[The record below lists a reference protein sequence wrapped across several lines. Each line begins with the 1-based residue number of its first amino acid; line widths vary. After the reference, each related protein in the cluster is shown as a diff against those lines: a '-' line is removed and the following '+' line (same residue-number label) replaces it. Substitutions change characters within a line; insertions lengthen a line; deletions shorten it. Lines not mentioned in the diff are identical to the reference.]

1 MVFKRYLDS
10 LCVRYPR
17 VMARLMCEWPLVSVA
32 NLYKKVEVA
41 SCSVDAHELGI
52 PRNIYQTWLQPE
64 LGKSHAASLA
74 HFKSMNPDCSF
85 WLYGSPDMD
94 AYMQQ
99 YYGTHPIYEVYTSA
113 QFGPVKTD
121 IWRYCILFERGGFY
135 FDINKMVDVPLN
147 TIVDPTDV
155 AVISYEKN
163 SLPAYLPKG
172 PAVLAHPDR
181 LILNWGF
188 GFAKGH
194 PVLAAVINNIVADYP
209 KFKNVRVPN
218 VKEAVLNLTGPHQ
231 LTKTIHKLSASSKPA
246 MREADIDF
254 YGHGNANIRGS
265 WVRYAAMPSYSRA
278 TDGVIVT

>member
-1 MVFKRYLDS
+1 MFKRYLDS

-17 VMARLMCEWPLVSVA
+17 LMVRLMGEGPLVPVKHLYEQKTKKYA
-32 NLYKKVEVA
+32 NCLPYGA
-41 SCSVDAHELGI
+41 I
-52 PRNIYQTWLQPE
+52 PRDVYQVWTHSV
-64 LGKSHAASLA
+64 LGKTHSELLA
-74 HFKSMNPDCSF
+74 EFIGMNPDYQF
-85 WLYGSPDMD
+85 WLHNADEMGT
-94 AYMQQ
+94 YMQQ
-99 YYGTHPIYEVYTSA
+99 YYGSHPIFEVYKNA

-135 FDINKMVDVPLN
+135 FDINKMVEVPLN
-147 TIVDPTDV
+147 RIVNSTDM
-155 AVISYEKN
+155 AIISYEKN

-172 PAVLAHPDR
+172 PATLAHQDR

-194 PVLAAVINNIVADYP
+194 PILAAVIDNILADYP

-231 LTKTIHKLSASSKPA
+231 LTKTIHALAASTKLS
-246 MREADIDF
+246 MCEAGVDF
-254 YGHGNANIRGS
+254 YGHGNANVRGS

>member
-1 MVFKRYLDS
+1 
-10 LCVRYPR
+10 
-17 VMARLMCEWPLVSVA
+17 MARLMGELPLVSVA
-32 NLYKKVEVA
+32 SLYQKVTLPSGLNSA
-41 SCSVDAHELGI
+41 TGIGI
-52 PRNIYQTWLQPE
+52 PKNIYQTWMQPA
-64 LGKSHAASLA
+64 LGKSHAAALA
-74 HFKSMNPDCSF
+74 HFKALNPDFSF
-85 WLYGSPDMD
+85 WLYDSKDMD
-94 AYMQQ
+94 AYMLEF
-99 YYGTHPIYEVYTSA
+99 YGAHPIFEIYTNA

-135 FDINKMVDVPLN
+135 FDINKMVEAPLN

-163 SLPAYLPKG
+163 LLPTYLPKG
-172 PAVLAHPDR
+172 PGVLTQPDR

-194 PVLAAVINNIVADYP
+194 TILAAVINNIVADYP
-209 KFKNVRVPN
+209 KFKNARVPN

-231 LTKTIHKLSASSKPA
+231 LTKTIHALAASTKLS
-246 MREADIDF
+246 MCEAGVDF
-254 YGHGNANIRGS
+254 YGHGNANVRGS